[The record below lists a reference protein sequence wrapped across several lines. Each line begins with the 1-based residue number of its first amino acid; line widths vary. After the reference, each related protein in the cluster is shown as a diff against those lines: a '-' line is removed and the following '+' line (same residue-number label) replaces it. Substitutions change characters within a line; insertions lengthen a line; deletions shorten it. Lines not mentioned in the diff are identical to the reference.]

1 MTEKN
6 TVWMASGEAKPVTA
20 RAGANLD
27 KEWVNRVDLVVNESS
42 GTEWLALKHQRID
55 R

>member
-1 MTEKN
+1 
-6 TVWMASGEAKPVTA
+6 MALGAAKIVTA
-20 RAGANLD
+20 RAVADLD

-42 GTEWLALKHQRID
+42 GTEWLALKRQRID